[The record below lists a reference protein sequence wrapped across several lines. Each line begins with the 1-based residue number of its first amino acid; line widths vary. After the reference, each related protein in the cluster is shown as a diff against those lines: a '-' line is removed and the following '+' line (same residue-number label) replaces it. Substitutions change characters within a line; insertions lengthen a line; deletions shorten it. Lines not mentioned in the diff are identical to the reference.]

1 MYIERVRLD
10 KVRGFRGVRAVDLR
24 LPGPGWIVLAGRN
37 GSGKTTLLRALATMA
52 LGKFR
57 QTMAGPDARQAVF
70 SDPKSEIVLEYS
82 VPASDEKVFCAG
94 YGPFRRLAGGSS
106 EARDL
111 MRGPAARVASLFSED
126 VSLAEGVTWLINEHL
141 RALEGKAGAKELK
154 DSVLRLL
161 GDGLLPDG
169 YRVRD
174 VDSDGLWVEYRGD
187 RFPLREMSDGYRTVT
202 ALVVDLV
209 RQLNEAGLTAESPGV
224 VLIDEVDAH
233 LHVSWQKRIGP
244 WLKKHFPRIQ
254 FIVSTHSPYVCQA
267 ADPGGLI
274 RLPGPDEQEQPRVVS
289 HELYERVIFGSGDDA
304 VLSDLFGLDTPYS
317 PRAVELREHLAEL
330 EFEVASG
337 QADETRVQEW
347 EQLRDRLSSSP
358 PSRVDDV
365 SRRFDAE

>member
-1 MYIERVRLD
+1 MYIERVRLTG
-10 KVRGFRGVRAVDLR
+10 VRGFRGARVVDLR

-37 GSGKTTLLRALATMA
+37 GSGKTTFLRAIAA
-52 LGKFR
+52 
-57 QTMAGPDARQAVF
+57 
-70 SDPKSEIVLEYS
+70 EIVHPPFVEPIPGTQLEYS
-82 VPASDEKVFCAG
+82 AEEASPFCAG
-94 YGPFRRLAGGSS
+94 YGPFRRLAGGAP
-106 EARDL
+106 EAQTI
-111 MRGPAARVASLFSED
+111 MRGEFARVASLFSED
-126 VSLAEGVTWLINEHL
+126 ASLAEGVAWLISQHL
-141 RALEGKAGAKELK
+141 RALEGKAGARELK
-154 DSVLRLL
+154 DAVLALL
-161 GDGLLPDG
+161 ADGLLPDD
-169 YRVRD
+169 YKVRD
-174 VDSDGLWVEYRGD
+174 VDSDGLWVEHRGD

-209 RQLNEAGLTAESPGV
+209 RQLDEAGLTAESPGV

-274 RLPGPDEQEQPRVVS
+274 RLPGPDEEEPPRVVS
-289 HELYERVIFGSGDDA
+289 NELYERVIFGSGDDA

-337 QADETRVQEW
+337 QADQDRVQEW
-347 EQLRDRLSSSP
+347 EELRDRLSSSP

>member
-1 MYIERVRLD
+1 MYIERVRLN
-10 KVRGFRGVRAVDLR
+10 KVRGFRGPRAVDLR
-24 LPGPGWIVLAGRN
+24 LPAPGWVVLAGRN

-52 LGKFR
+52 LGKHPL
-57 QTMAGPDARQAVF
+57 AESGGD
-70 SDPKSEIVLEYS
+70 IVLDYS
-82 VPASDEKVFCAG
+82 VPSAGDKAFCAG
-94 YGPFRRLAGGSS
+94 YGPFRRLAGGTT
-106 EARDL
+106 EAGSL

-126 VSLAEGVTWLINEHL
+126 VSLAEGVSWLINEHL
-141 RALEGKAGAKELK
+141 RALEGKAGARELK
-154 DSVLRLL
+154 ESVLRLL

-209 RQLNEAGLTAESPGV
+209 RQLAEAGLDAGASGV
-224 VLIDEVDAH
+224 VLVDEIDAH

-244 WLKKHFPRIQ
+244 WLKQHFPRIQ
-254 FIVSTHSPYVCQA
+254 FVVSTHSPYVCQA

-274 RLPGPDEQEQPRVVS
+274 RLPGPDEDEPPRVVS
-289 HELYERVIFGSGDDA
+289 DDLYERVVFGSGDDA

-330 EFEVASG
+330 EFQVATG
-337 QADETRVQEW
+337 QADAAGVREW

-358 PSRVDDV
+358 PSRVDEV
-365 SRRFDAE
+365 SRRFEADDR